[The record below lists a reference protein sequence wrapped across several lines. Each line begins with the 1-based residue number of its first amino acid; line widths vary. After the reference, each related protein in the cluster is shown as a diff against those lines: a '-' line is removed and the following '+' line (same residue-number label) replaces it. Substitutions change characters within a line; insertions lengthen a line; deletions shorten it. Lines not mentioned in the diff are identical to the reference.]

1 MADEERR
8 DFEVGYGKPPKATQ
22 FKKGQSGNPKGR
34 PKGSLN
40 LRTILEK
47 VASEKVQISVNG
59 VKVRLPKLE
68 VVITQMANQAAG
80 GNLRASKEFLA
91 LYRLEQDA
99 AGGHDDLKN
108 VDDPKQDKDVLR
120 QLVARLRRQS
130 GEGEGGSGMGDTA

>member
-1 MADEERR
+1 MADEEWR

-59 VKVRLPKLE
+59 VKVKLPKLE

-80 GNLRASKEFLA
+80 GNLMASREFLA
-91 LYRLEQDA
+91 L
-99 AGGHDDLKN
+99 
-108 VDDPKQDKDVLR
+108 
-120 QLVARLRRQS
+120 
-130 GEGEGGSGMGDTA
+130 